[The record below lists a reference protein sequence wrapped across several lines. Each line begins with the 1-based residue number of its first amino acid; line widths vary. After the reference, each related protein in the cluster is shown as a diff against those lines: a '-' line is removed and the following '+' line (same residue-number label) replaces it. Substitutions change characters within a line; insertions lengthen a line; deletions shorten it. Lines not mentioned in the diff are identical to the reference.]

1 MQTFFKQTTWQWLGS
16 YKWLGKKKDQ
26 FKHSAS
32 ELFQSKDF
40 LQILFLRLCLN
51 KFQFQIF
58 WIIHFFLSSG
68 PLKIL
73 ENSWL
78 ARTRKK
84 PVNLEKSNQNFF
96 SRSKTGTYYIIFGF
110 KKVGSQEI
118 LLRNCWHGFI
128 SRHFFKA
135 RTKYAACKGS
145 S

>member
-1 MQTFFKQTTWQWLGS
+1 MTWKFEMTWEE
-16 YKWLGKKKDQ
+16 KDQ

-40 LQILFLRLCLN
+40 LQILFPRLCLN

-68 PLKIL
+68 PFRIL
-73 ENSWL
+73 QNSWL
-78 ARTRKK
+78 ARTRK
-84 PVNLEKSNQNFF
+84 NLLISKNQTETFF
-96 SRSKTGTYYIIFGF
+96 KTQDRFLLIFGF
-110 KKVGSQEI
+110 KKVDSQEI